1 MLQILI
7 LQEHIMKRTCF
18 VSLAAL
24 IMALPAAAQPSARAM
39 GPGSMPTFAD
49 FDGNGDGRITEQE
62 FIDARSKRIAERA
75 TEGRV
80 MRGLSEAG
88 DFKDVDTNG
97 DASLSPEEFDAYQ
110 SRHGQNRRTPP
121 AR

>member
-1 MLQILI
+1 
-7 LQEHIMKRTCF
+7 
-18 VSLAAL
+18 
-24 IMALPAAAQPSARAM
+24 
-39 GPGSMPTFAD
+39 
-49 FDGNGDGRITEQE
+49 
-62 FIDARSKRIAERA
+62 
-75 TEGRV
+75 
-80 MRGLSEAG
+80 MRGLSEGG

>member
-1 MLQILI
+1 
-7 LQEHIMKRTCF
+7 MKLTCL
-18 VSLAAL
+18 VGLAAL
-24 IMALPAAAQPSARAM
+24 FIALPAAAQPSARAM
-39 GPGSMPTFAD
+39 GPGNMPTFAD
-49 FDGNGDGRITEQE
+49 FDGNGDGRINERE
-62 FIDARSKRIAERA
+62 FVDARSKRIAERA
-75 TEGRV
+75 TEGRA

-97 DASLSPEEFDAYQ
+97 DASLSPEEFGDYQ

>member
-1 MLQILI
+1 
-7 LQEHIMKRTCF
+7 MKLTCL
-18 VSLAAL
+18 VGLTAL
-24 IMALPAAAQPSARAM
+24 IIAMPAAAQPSARAM
-39 GPGSMPTFAD
+39 GPGSLPTFAD

-62 FIDARSKRIAERA
+62 FLDARSKRIAARA
-75 TEGRV
+75 TKGRA

-97 DASLSPEEFDAYQ
+97 DASLSPKEFDAYQ

>member
-1 MLQILI
+1 MLQIPI

-62 FIDARSKRIAERA
+62 FVGARSKRIAERA
-75 TEGRV
+75 TEGRACAV
-80 MRGLSEAG
+80 
-88 DFKDVDTNG
+88 
-97 DASLSPEEFDAYQ
+97 
-110 SRHGQNRRTPP
+110 
-121 AR
+121 

>member
-1 MLQILI
+1 
-7 LQEHIMKRTCF
+7 MKPLLLTT
-18 VSLAAL
+18 LAAL
-24 IMALPAAAQPSARAM
+24 FIALPAAAQPTVRPM
-39 GPGSMPTFAD
+39 GPGNMPTFAD

-62 FIDARSKRIAERA
+62 FLDARSKRIAARA
-75 TEGRV
+75 TQGRA

-110 SRHGQNRRTPP
+110 SRHGQNRRSPP